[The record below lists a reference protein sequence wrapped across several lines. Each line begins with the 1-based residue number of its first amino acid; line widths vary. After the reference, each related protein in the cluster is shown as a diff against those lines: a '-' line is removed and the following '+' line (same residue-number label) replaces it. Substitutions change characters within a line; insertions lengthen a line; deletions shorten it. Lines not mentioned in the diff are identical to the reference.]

1 LAAFF
6 AAFES
11 GCASSKLVIF
21 LRHPNS
27 FNGDK
32 HKMTDFQEITSTVAL
47 AEALKSS
54 DQQPVL
60 FFKHSNTCGIS
71 QRAFGEFE
79 RYLESPESGKVQNCL
94 IVVQTAREVSNELAR
109 QLSIEHESPQAI
121 LVSKQQAVWNDSH
134 LALKSET
141 LKAAIEIK

>member
-1 LAAFF
+1 
-6 AAFES
+6 
-11 GCASSKLVIF
+11 
-21 LRHPNS
+21 
-27 FNGDK
+27 
-32 HKMTDFQEITSTVAL
+32 MTDFQEITSTVAL